1 MNSTAISIDIEAD
14 TKELL
19 DKESRPIS
27 GSSESGYVRKLSR
40 FWRFAYSTV
49 MQLWS
54 FRVAIKTSV
63 VNRLRKRY
71 HRSILGFGWSLLNP
85 LMTML
90 VLTLVFSMLFRQ
102 SPKDYAAYLIVGLL
116 PWNFIR
122 DSILASSN
130 SIIDGEYFLKK
141 VAIPSTFFP
150 VVTVITEAVN
160 FVLCLC
166 SLALLGYFI
175 GLSLNASLLLLPVAL
190 ALTTAFVIAISIVV
204 SVSTVYFRDLTHILG
219 IFLNCLFYLT
229 PIFYS
234 AAQVP
239 DGVRVLFLLNPI
251 CYFLDYFRIIIY
263 DGRFPSF
270 LESLAP
276 LAISIF
282 SLLSALIVLKLK
294 GRELIYRL

>member
-19 DKESRPIS
+19 GEESRPIAS
-27 GSSESGYVRKLSR
+27 SSESRYGRKFSR
-40 FWRFAYSTV
+40 FWPFAYSTV

-102 SPKDYAAYLIVGLL
+102 NPKDYAAYLIVGLL

-122 DSILASSN
+122 DSILASSS

-141 VAIPSTFFP
+141 VAIPSIFFP

-175 GLSLNASLLLLPVAL
+175 GLSLSASLLLLPVAL
-190 ALTTAFVIAISIVV
+190 ALTTAFVIAV
-204 SVSTVYFRDLTHILG
+204 
-219 IFLNCLFYLT
+219 
-229 PIFYS
+229 
-234 AAQVP
+234 
-239 DGVRVLFLLNPI
+239 
-251 CYFLDYFRIIIY
+251 
-263 DGRFPSF
+263 
-270 LESLAP
+270 
-276 LAISIF
+276 
-282 SLLSALIVLKLK
+282 
-294 GRELIYRL
+294 